1 MWNFEKYALTHL
13 RQHLILEALVIHG
26 YTGID
31 AGSKVRYL
39 LNGIRCAALDA
50 VRTRIMSDEDLSQDF
65 ARCVT
70 LFKDFVKQSAQ
81 VNRAQLGIAAMTVT
95 PGGQQA
101 KGEDRWYSIDEWR
114 ALPEDEQATI
124 RVARAARKKTGGGKN
139 PSKGGPKKKGGQQSF
154 GSVKKL
160 KDKIKNQ
167 KRQLAVMNAARKND
181 GAADDDAM
189 SEASSDGDQR
199 KHSALTRQN
208 AVPRKDRAGKG
219 ADSKS

>member
-1 MWNFEKYALTHL
+1 
-13 RQHLILEALVIHG
+13 VIHG
-26 YTGID
+26 YTGIN

-50 VRTRIMSDEDLSQDF
+50 VRTRLMSDKDLRQDF

-81 VNRAQLGIAAMTVT
+81 VAHAQLGIAAMTVM
-95 PGGQQA
+95 PGGRQA

-114 ALPEDEQATI
+114 ALPKDEHATI
-124 RVARAARKKTGGGKN
+124 REAWAARKKKGGGKN
-139 PSKGGPKKKGGQQSF
+139 PSKGGPKKGSHQQF
-154 GSVKKL
+154 GSAKKL

-167 KRQLAVMNAARKND
+167 RRQLAVMNAARKD
-181 GAADDDAM
+181 GTAADDDTM
-189 SEASSDGDQR
+189 SEAGSDGDQL

-208 AVPRKDRAGKG
+208 AGPRKDHAGKG
-219 ADSKS
+219 VNGKS